1 MDCII
6 TFKIL
11 FKILGT
17 LTLQAFLN
25 EFKNR
30 LTSALLQGGPFQNV
44 QCLLAAH
51 STSHYPSSPV
61 LEGFKVLFTTF
72 PATAPHTYPDN
83 RPLVG
88 FYYQTI
94 FFAPVIVKQ
103 MGKNLDLNL
112 VMANK
117 VCQSQFV
124 ISRLFHCSCS
134 GSVDKKHKR
143 STESNYGTAPVDP
156 FRPQNRGSHDYDHD
170 HVHDYDHDHVAAFDS
185 RLKC

>member
-61 LEGFKVLFTTF
+61 IRPGYRINFKILLLTFNALYGMAPSCLSSSDFDSSCLVFSSSLDFRYVLNIEKTSLTIG
-72 PATAPHTYPDN
+72 DSLQ
-83 RPLVG
+83 RPRSALVFLG
-88 FYYQTI
+88 H
-94 FFAPVIVKQ
+94 V
-103 MGKNLDLNL
+103 
-112 VMANK
+112 
-117 VCQSQFV
+117 
-124 ISRLFHCSCS
+124 S
-134 GSVDKKHKR
+134 GSRHTRRDLKR
-143 STESNYGTAPVDP
+143 PKQKTA
-156 FRPQNRGSHDYDHD
+156 
-170 HVHDYDHDHVAAFDS
+170 
-185 RLKC
+185 LKC

>member
-51 STSHYPSSPV
+51 STSHYPRSPV
-61 LEGFKVLFTTF
+61 LEGFKVLFATF
-72 PATAPHTYPDN
+72 PATAPPITQYSKIGLI
-83 RPLVG
+83 RLQYTSFALSLVRLLRSLPSIPTR
-88 FYYQTI
+88 FHAFEIRYFICSFQLRRSSKTI
-94 FFAPVIVKQ
+94 P
-103 MGKNLDLNL
+103 
-112 VMANK
+112 
-117 VCQSQFV
+117 
-124 ISRLFHCSCS
+124 R
-134 GSVDKKHKR
+134 
-143 STESNYGTAPVDP
+143 
-156 FRPQNRGSHDYDHD
+156 
-170 HVHDYDHDHVAAFDS
+170 
-185 RLKC
+185 

>member
-72 PATAPHTYPDN
+72 PATAPHTYTVLS
-83 RPLVG
+83 LVCG
-88 FYYQTI
+88 YLFVVLLISVSQV
-94 FFAPVIVKQ
+94 FLSLSL
-103 MGKNLDLNL
+103 GNL
-112 VMANK
+112 
-117 VCQSQFV
+117 
-124 ISRLFHCSCS
+124 
-134 GSVDKKHKR
+134 
-143 STESNYGTAPVDP
+143 
-156 FRPQNRGSHDYDHD
+156 
-170 HVHDYDHDHVAAFDS
+170 
-185 RLKC
+185 